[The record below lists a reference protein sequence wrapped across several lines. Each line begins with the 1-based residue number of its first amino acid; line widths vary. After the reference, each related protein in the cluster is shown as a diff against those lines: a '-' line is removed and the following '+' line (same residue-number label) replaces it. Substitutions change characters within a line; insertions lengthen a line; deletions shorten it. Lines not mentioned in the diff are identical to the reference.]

1 MARSP
6 KLAHHRRYPSTG
18 SYIGPV
24 VTKGGNNT
32 RPRSSSTGS
41 RNYKSL
47 QDSQVVVSPTLI
59 PRQIFRPNL
68 HTGLPMGTFT
78 NPPEYL
84 AGPQS
89 RDLGS
94 PISTSNGTQ
103 TYQPISGFVIN
114 NGSSVYIQPRP
125 QLDTSNVVTSVQTT
139 HHSQS
144 PGRTGEH
151 GDTFVHLEGNIDRID
166 VQQPYTTSVGLSTT
180 AGNTTALLSSENVSL
195 FDPTAIQT
203 YPQANETSIQS
214 MGNLTSLPPVPLDT
228 HRVGSFHENPR
239 RSQNRRNELCRNFL
253 LNAHCPYGEKCWFL
267 HLDQKPLPREPL
279 LGPGGILTAPVPPV
293 PAAGMWQP
301 GHGFVMDQY
310 LPQYT
315 PPQSPLGTQVS
326 PAAMSP
332 SWQLSGMPNRP
343 LLSFVRGGFSV
354 ARQQPQVLHL
364 YRPYM
369 FPNHFVS
376 PQNNQTLPTIPD
388 PVLRFRLL
396 SEVMIKDSTDSLIA
410 DISCLSVRTDH
421 VYVSYA
427 QVLRDYKVLFGG
439 DRPFNENY
447 FLTAEQSFT
456 NNVTCVH
463 NSKIQPSLVVIG
475 TDKEGVITWDLKRG
489 GTNTFIVDVHE
500 PAEVCHIYFVC
511 DKCYGYD

>member
-203 YPQANETSIQS
+203 YPQANETSI
-214 MGNLTSLPPVPLDT
+214 
-228 HRVGSFHENPR
+228 
-239 RSQNRRNELCRNFL
+239 
-253 LNAHCPYGEKCWFL
+253 
-267 HLDQKPLPREPL
+267 
-279 LGPGGILTAPVPPV
+279 
-293 PAAGMWQP
+293 
-301 GHGFVMDQY
+301 HG
-310 LPQYT
+310 
-315 PPQSPLGTQVS
+315 
-326 PAAMSP
+326 
-332 SWQLSGMPNRP
+332 
-343 LLSFVRGGFSV
+343 
-354 ARQQPQVLHL
+354 
-364 YRPYM
+364 
-369 FPNHFVS
+369 
-376 PQNNQTLPTIPD
+376 
-388 PVLRFRLL
+388 
-396 SEVMIKDSTDSLIA
+396 
-410 DISCLSVRTDH
+410 
-421 VYVSYA
+421 
-427 QVLRDYKVLFGG
+427 
-439 DRPFNENY
+439 
-447 FLTAEQSFT
+447 
-456 NNVTCVH
+456 
-463 NSKIQPSLVVIG
+463 
-475 TDKEGVITWDLKRG
+475 
-489 GTNTFIVDVHE
+489 
-500 PAEVCHIYFVC
+500 
-511 DKCYGYD
+511 